1 MDVAVIGA
9 TGDCG
14 RQIAARISTERLLL
28 PTNRLQLVG
37 RNSAKSAGRLYGLA
51 TDLKDA
57 NAEFAPQIDV
67 ATSPEDV
74 VADIIVFVA
83 GVQPDGSS
91 GPRTTLRDELARAN
105 LAAFQEYARAIS
117 KTSYGHEIVLIVT
130 NPVELGVEV
139 FAREM
144 GRHRV
149 IGIGAYSDSMRFRRE
164 IAKDIGVRRQLV
176 RGFVL
181 GEHGDGI
188 LPAWST
194 VSVHGWE
201 RDELENRL
209 PLMCGGRAG
218 ESFET
223 RLNAERD
230 TMMALLNSGD
240 VTAAFEHVSMLEPD
254 LRVALKP
261 YATLLSGAR
270 TSFATAAVVV
280 DLVRTLLDGR
290 EVVVAGQARLEGE
303 FLGLH
308 GALGVP
314 LSVGGAGG
322 LRVLEVPLC
331 VNETQHLIRSSQRVN
346 AKIEG
351 WLSDA

>member
-14 RQIAARISTERLLL
+14 RQIAARIATERLLL

-37 RNSAKSAGRLYGLA
+37 RNSANSAGRLFGLA

-57 NAEFAPQIDV
+57 NAEFAPQLDI

-83 GVQPDGSS
+83 GVQPDTPSS
-91 GPRTTLRDELARAN
+91 SRTSMRDELARAN
-105 LAAFQEYARAIS
+105 LPVFREYARAIA
-117 KTSYGHEIVLIVT
+117 KMGYGHEVVLVVT

-139 FAREM
+139 FAREL
-144 GRHRV
+144 GSHRV

-201 RDELENRL
+201 RDELENRM
-209 PLMCGGRAG
+209 PLLNGGRAG
-218 ESFET
+218 ETFEA
-223 RLNAERD
+223 RLNSDRD
-230 TMMALLNSGD
+230 TMMSLIKSSR
-240 VTAAFEHVSMLEPD
+240 VIEAFEFVSRLEPD

-261 YATLLSGAR
+261 YVTLLSGAR

-290 EVVVAGQARLEGE
+290 EVVVSGQAHLNGE
-303 FLGLH
+303 FMGLH
-308 GALGVP
+308 GPLGVP
-314 LSVGGAGG
+314 LMVGGASGV
-322 LRVLEVPLC
+322 RVLEIPLC
-331 VNETQHLIRSSQRVN
+331 ANETEHLLRTSQRINSKVQ
-346 AKIEG
+346 G
-351 WLSDA
+351 WLSHD